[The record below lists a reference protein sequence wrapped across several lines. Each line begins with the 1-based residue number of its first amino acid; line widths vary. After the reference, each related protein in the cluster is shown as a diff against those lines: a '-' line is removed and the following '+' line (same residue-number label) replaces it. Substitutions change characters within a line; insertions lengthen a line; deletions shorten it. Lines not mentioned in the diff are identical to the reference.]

1 MPFLPPNQQRQS
13 TDGTNATHH
22 KCWNMRPKPTNVHLC
37 HRASGGSD
45 YWIGLYKSAPAAADN
60 CYWLDGNPSAY
71 RKWHGSDPDSVD
83 LCIRMF
89 SNSAYRDISC
99 DAAYGYV
106 CKMDRG
112 SCSVPLRSVPF
123 F

>member
-1 MPFLPPNQQRQS
+1 
-13 TDGTNATHH
+13 
-22 KCWNMRPKPTNVHLC
+22 MRPKPTGVHLC

-99 DAAYGYV
+99 DAEYGYV

-112 SCSVPLRSVPF
+112 SCSVSFRTVPVF
-123 F
+123 